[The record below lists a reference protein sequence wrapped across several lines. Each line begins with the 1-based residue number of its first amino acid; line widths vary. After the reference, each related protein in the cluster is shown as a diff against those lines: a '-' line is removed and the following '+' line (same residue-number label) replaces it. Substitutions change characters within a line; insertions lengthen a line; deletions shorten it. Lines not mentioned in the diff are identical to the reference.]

1 MRFDSPHTIDE
12 IEQQEHSMQR
22 RQAKAMER
30 ISRQYLSHIPIP
42 YGCLTILALSVAA
55 LTLLVVSSYAI
66 GVAILK

>member
-1 MRFDSPHTIDE
+1 
-12 IEQQEHSMQR
+12 MQR

-42 YGCLTILALSVAA
+42 YGCLTILALSVVA